1 MIAWLGPKNRTH
13 FTRAATCFG
22 VAVLLWLLNTGLAEA
37 QPPPPPH
44 AFFGEVTING
54 QPAPA
59 GTVIEGRAEGIRLGI
74 PGNPI
79 TTTVAGRY
87 GGPLLQEA
95 KLVVQGRVAD
105 GLALEF
111 YVNGARAACA
121 PLGGT
126 WQDTFPFQA
135 SGLTPLNLRVGDEE
149 PALDAASPTLTPTP
163 QQQAALEPAVPE
175 PTASATLRPAGEA
188 TYRTATPETPH
199 AAPAGT
205 VAAPPTGPPTSS
217 AATPLPQVETA
228 PLPGA
233 TIESPVGMGNS
244 TAFAEQPSPPAQAA
258 STTAVPLVTAQA
270 MPPPADAV
278 PPPTAQAIA
287 AAPRPSSTP
296 LLQSMRLTAPSV
308 TPVAR
313 AAQPTRDA
321 AYLPA
326 LAIGSLLSAAA
337 IAAVTLLLRRMQMG
351 K

>member
-1 MIAWLGPKNRTH
+1 MIAPQGQKNRRY
-13 FTRAATCFG
+13 FTRAVTCFA

-59 GTVIEGRAEGIRLGI
+59 GTVIEGRGEGIRLGI

-95 KLVVQGRVAD
+95 KLIVQGRVAD

-135 SGLTPLNLRVGDEE
+135 SGLTPLNLRVGDEQ

-163 QQQAALEPAVPE
+163 QQQAALEPAAPE

-188 TYRTATPETPH
+188 TYRTATPETPR
-199 AAPAGT
+199 AAPTGT

-217 AATPLPQVETA
+217 AATALPQVEIA

-233 TIESPVGMGNS
+233 TVESPVRMGNS
-244 TAFAEQPSPPAQAA
+244 TALAEKPSQPAQAA
-258 STTAVPLVTAQA
+258 PATAAPVVTAQS
-270 MPPPADAV
+270 MPPPADAA
-278 PPPTAQAIA
+278 PSPTAQVIA

-296 LLQSMRLTAPSV
+296 LLQSMRLAAPSV
-308 TPVAR
+308 TPMAR
-313 AAQPTRDA
+313 TAQPARDM

-326 LAIGSLLSAAA
+326 LAIGSLLSAAV
-337 IAAVTLLLRRMQMG
+337 IAAATLLLRRIQTS

>member
-1 MIAWLGPKNRTH
+1 MIAPAGQKKWMR
-13 FTRAATCFG
+13 FTRAVTCF
-22 VAVLLWLLNTGLAEA
+22 AAAALLWLLNAGLAEA

-44 AFFGEVTING
+44 AFFGEVTIDG

-59 GTVIEGRAEGIRLGI
+59 GTVIEGRGEGIRLGI

-87 GGPLLQEA
+87 GGPLLQEP
-95 KLVVQGRVAD
+95 KLIVQGRVAD

-111 YVNGARAACA
+111 YVNGTRAACA

-135 SGLTPLNLRVGDEE
+135 SGLTPLNLRVGDAQ
-149 PALDAASPTLTPTP
+149 PAPDAASPTPTPTG
-163 QQQAALEPAVPE
+163 QQQAALGPAAPE
-175 PTASATLRPAGEA
+175 PTATATLPSVGADG
-188 TYRTATPETPH
+188 YRTATPQTPQS
-199 AAPAGT
+199 APTGT
-205 VAAPPTGPPTSS
+205 APAPPTGAPINSRATLPPEAS
-217 AATPLPQVETA
+217 

-233 TIESPVGMGNS
+233 TVDSPVGMGDPI
-244 TAFAEQPSPPAQAA
+244 ALAEKPSPAAQAA
-258 STTAVPLVTAQA
+258 PATAVPLVTAQS
-270 MPPPADAV
+270 MPPPADAA
-278 PPPTAQAIA
+278 PPPTAQATA

-296 LLQSMRLTAPSV
+296 LLQSMRLAAPSV
-308 TPVAR
+308 TPVVR
-313 AAQPTRDA
+313 AAQPARDA

-337 IAAVTLLLRRMQMG
+337 IAAATLLLRRTQMG

>member
-1 MIAWLGPKNRTH
+1 MSAPVSQQGWRRLINASMC
-13 FTRAATCFG
+13 FAAAT
-22 VAVLLWLLNTGLAEA
+22 LLWLLNTDLAEA

-44 AFFGEVTING
+44 AFFGEVIING

-59 GTVIEGRAEGIRLGI
+59 GTVIEGRGEGIRLGI

-87 GGPLLQEA
+87 GGPLLQEP
-95 KLVVQGRVAD
+95 KLIVQGRVAD

-121 PLGGT
+121 PLGGN

-149 PALDAASPTLTPTP
+149 PALDAASPTPTPTT
-163 QQQAALEPAVPE
+163 QQQAALDPAAPE
-175 PTASATLRPAGEA
+175 PTATATLQPMSEDA
-188 TYRTATPETPH
+188 YRTATPETPH
-199 AAPAGT
+199 ATPAGT
-205 VAAPPTGPPTSS
+205 TPAPPTGAPTRS
-217 AATPLPQVETA
+217 ATTPLPQVKAA

-233 TIESPVGMGNS
+233 TVGSPAGADAQ
-244 TAFAEQPSPPAQAA
+244 TPATEEPSATQAA
-258 STTAVPLVTAQA
+258 PATAAPPITPQAVP
-270 MPPPADAV
+270 PDAAS
-278 PPPTAQAIA
+278 PPTAQAIA

-296 LLQSMRLTAPSV
+296 LLQSMRLAEPSG

-313 AAQPTRDA
+313 AAQPAREA

-326 LAIGSLLSAAA
+326 LAIGSLLSAAV